1 MSKCLKSKLVNTRK
15 HHVCFGC
22 GREIPSGSQAF
33 CETWVDDTINTT
45 YLCLVC
51 ESFASTVLEYGDE
64 YSEHSLPEC
73 DPELWECRRIEIE
86 EGDKMNKRLMK
97 KTKERCKQFLVENG
111 WKHDVDNDDGDYESY
126 YKTTHPIVDIGNDE
140 IVFVDNNGDF
150 LHLPVNYYA
159 LIGGLIECQMIDMGY
174 KSV

>member
-1 MSKCLKSKLVNTRK
+1 MVCGKIDILQDLKKVR
-15 HHVCFGC
+15 C
-22 GREIPSGSQAF
+22 ISGQLG
-33 CETWVDDTINTT
+33 EHQKQQKMLRLLQN
-45 YLCLVC
+45 
-51 ESFASTVLEYGDE
+51 GD
-64 YSEHSLPEC
+64 
-73 DPELWECRRIEIE
+73 CRRK
-86 EGDKMNKRLMK
+86 GNKMNKVLMK

-126 YKTTHPIVDIGNDE
+126 YKTTYPIIDIGNDE

-159 LIGGLIECQMIDMGY
+159 LIGGLIECQLIDLGY